1 MDERKKIKLWFIV
14 IDACIVIYA
23 VLWYLQCCYIFDNR
37 GRTDQVRE
45 QLNSAATVQQEVTS
59 GITDA
64 ENTAKDLTGRIESS
78 QGAVNQASNGAGRV
92 EAEVQSSGELIEDCQ
107 RVLGEVRRRGAK
119 D

>member
-1 MDERKKIKLWFIV
+1 MDERKKIRRWFIV

-45 QLNSAATVQQEVTS
+45 QLNSAGTVQQQVTS
-59 GITDA
+59 GINDV
-64 ENTAKDLTGRIESS
+64 ENTAKDLTGRIDSS
-78 QGAVNQASNGAGRV
+78 QGAVNQASNGARRV
-92 EAEVQSSGELIEDCQ
+92 EAEVRTSGELIADCQ
-107 RVLGEVRRRGAK
+107 RVLGEVRRRGTK